1 MKISVDGILGS
12 AQNIKNQRQVAE
24 ENTGNRKKEV
34 RSDSVSISS
43 KVNTRLD
50 SIDTE
55 IRDIQS
61 SLTRNQMLR
70 DGIEELRRDMDQ
82 GGREQERILSDVRF
96 EGKPVLKDF
105 LGELYGPDPLK
116 AKHEQAT
123 AALGDDINR
132 LKKLQVELDNITASN
147 LAGSDRIES
156 TMKRVDTLFST
167 MEAKNIEGISSLNAD
182 SVKRLIQ

>member
-12 AQNIKNQRQVAE
+12 ARNINKQRQAAE
-24 ENTGNRKKEV
+24 ENNGSRKKEV
-34 RSDSVSISS
+34 RSDSVSITS

-61 SLTRNQMLR
+61 SLTRNQMLK
-70 DGIEELRRDMDQ
+70 DGIEELQRDLSQ
-82 GGREQERILSDVRF
+82 GGTGRERILSDVRF

-105 LGELYGPDPLK
+105 LGELYGPDPLE
-116 AKHEQAT
+116 AKQKEIVT
-123 AALGDDINR
+123 ALGNDVNR

-147 LAGSDRIES
+147 LAGNDRVEGTMKRIES
-156 TMKRVDTLFST
+156 LFST